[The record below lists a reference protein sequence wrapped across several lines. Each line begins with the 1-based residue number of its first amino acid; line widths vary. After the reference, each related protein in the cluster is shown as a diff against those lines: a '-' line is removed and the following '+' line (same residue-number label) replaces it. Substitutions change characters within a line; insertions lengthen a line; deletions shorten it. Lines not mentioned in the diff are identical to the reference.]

1 MKHRCRSSASF
12 ARDRDGAVT
21 IEFVVT
27 LPLFLVALAFAFEFG
42 QIFLAHQSTVNNVR
56 AASRY
61 LSRTAVTPANL
72 ACAQDIVRT
81 GRMVLSAGACA
92 APVPGTYPEYLEA
105 THADVTIDAD
115 YATFGPPTFAKA
127 GKTIRID
134 VRVEYPLSIF
144 SLAGDNRPFIPFRVT
159 EDARVAS
166 S

>member
-92 APVPGTYPEYLEA
+92 APAARGELPATPHFRQPELLRTDRPGSLR
-105 THADVTIDAD
+105 H
-115 YATFGPPTFAKA
+115 
-127 GKTIRID
+127 R
-134 VRVEYPLSIF
+134 RVEFPPLAQI
-144 SLAGDNRPFIPFRVT
+144 LVT
-159 EDARVAS
+159 
-166 S
+166 